1 MEFDDHL
8 LYGDARKGRAVRQR
22 ATDGGTHGQRP
33 RLIQEQPLHSA
44 LQSARH
50 GRQQKALRNAK
61 GKILP
66 QNRTKS
72 KNNIMITHM
81 NLTYSSLQII
91 SYKD

>member
-66 QNRTKS
+66 QNRTQS
-72 KNNIMITHM
+72 INTIMITHTHPFFHTIY
-81 NLTYSSLQII
+81 LLRKS
-91 SYKD
+91 